1 MANREALRELQ
12 SRLAVKLETVK
23 TTSAAASW
31 LAVETGGQRYLLPL
45 RQSGE
50 IFPVPALQPVA
61 YTQPWF
67 LGVASLRGGLFG
79 VADLARFIGTE
90 TPHTPPAAAEA
101 RLVTLNTLLDV
112 NCALR
117 IERLLGLRSPESFT
131 EQTAPADDAPPWFGH
146 RYTDADQ
153 QCWQEINLQQL
164 CSQERFV
171 HISASHL

>member
-1 MANREALRELQ
+1 MANREALRDLQ

-31 LAVETGGQRYLLPL
+31 LAIETGGQRYLLPL

-50 IFPVPALQPVA
+50 IFPVPALQAVA

-79 VADLARFIGTE
+79 VVDLARFIDADL
-90 TPHTPPAAAEA
+90 PHAVLAPAEA
-101 RLVTLNTLLDV
+101 RLITLNSLLDV

-117 IERLLGLRSPESFT
+117 IDRLLGLRGPEAFT
-131 EQTAPADDAPPWFGH
+131 SQQPPDADAPPWFGQ

-153 QCWQEINLQQL
+153 QVWQELNLQQL